1 MTPRGPDFQE
11 DQVIS
16 GDQDLF
22 IFISTGYHLV
32 DCVWAA
38 SLEILIY
45 SHTQFNAEADALK
58 VTYSL
63 KNLRELRRKGAAFL
77 L

>member
-1 MTPRGPDFQE
+1 MTPRGPDFQK
-11 DQVIS
+11 DQVRNTR
-16 GDQDLF
+16 DLF

-38 SLEILIY
+38 SLEMLIY

-58 VTYSL
+58 FTYSL